1 MRQGLYLALVGQVF
15 LYLIAANREWSLP
28 PWPIFGALAVM
39 TLGTSAASLLTRTPA
54 LHAAGAVAAALVIIS
69 WAGAAGSPVWG
80 LTVVLAAA
88 AVSAYALAWI
98 RLDAAGRPKP
108 APLPGSS
115 WAARAAAVVLFAA

>member
-1 MRQGLYLALVGQVF
+1 MRQGLYLGLVGHVF

-39 TLGTSAASLLTRTPA
+39 TLGDER
-54 LHAAGAVAAALVIIS
+54 GVAADAH
-69 WAGAAGSPVWG
+69 AGAARRGCRRRGLVVIAVGRRGRLAVWG

-98 RLDAAGRPKP
+98 RLAAVVRRR
-108 APLPGSS
+108 AAAGSS
-115 WAARAAAVVLFAA
+115 WAARAAAVVLFVG